1 LLSICYACP
10 KFNCVAAR
18 KVRWVGVPHIVAKEQ
33 SFNNK
38 DRKPPHKL
46 CPQGTAVCSGS
57 MVRFCGEKHEH
68 LGFITKRHLLNR
80 CVKVRIA
87 KQNLKP
93 TRNYINLRHP
103 QCVSANKLFILLK
116 WLLSYLVQ
124 VPFINYVQNCYM
136 FRLNTGFNSIHLLKK
151 QVNQQCQCQ
160 KMAYGRT
167 SIDKLDCVLNVM
179 AHAHKPDF
187 VFRRNG
193 RVHLNRRGLQFSRLL
208 AAEVCVSA
216 VVMLDIPCSKV
227 V

>member
-1 LLSICYACP
+1 
-10 KFNCVAAR
+10 
-18 KVRWVGVPHIVAKEQ
+18 
-33 SFNNK
+33 
-38 DRKPPHKL
+38 
-46 CPQGTAVCSGS
+46 

-208 AAEVCVSA
+208 AAEMCVSA

-227 V
+227 VWRVLATHSIRLFPLHFPSHASPCAITFQLDSTSVCVPTLLFQFCELITKVYIE